1 MPSDI
6 EDSTP
11 AYFRV
16 VPIRL
21 MYTAHTR
28 STDVVIP
35 LSSLTNVLEGVLPQ
49 ILHRGA
55 LLSTVVRQDHLNK
68 LQLFPSFRIS
78 HQ

>member
-1 MPSDI
+1 MCI
-6 EDSTP
+6 
-11 AYFRV
+11 AY
-16 VPIRL
+16 
-21 MYTAHTR
+21 TG

-35 LSSLTNVLEGVLPQ
+35 LSSFTNVLEGVLPQ
-49 ILHRGA
+49 NVRRAA